1 MSNGMTIEDQSQSS
15 TVIIKAHKGL
25 GLGKAAIVEPLAQGP
40 DHDQDTRATEMLA
53 IAKAAEPAV
62 DSKVVAVAVEVTS
75 GVVGDVDVVAAA
87 AAKAA
92 RVERQ
97 RHRTIRSQRQ
107 HRRRQQQ
114 HPLATKLE
122 NH

>member
-1 MSNGMTIEDQSQSS
+1 MTIEGQSPSS
-15 TVIIKAHKGL
+15 IVITRAHKGP
-25 GLGKAAIVEPLAQGP
+25 GLGKEAIARPLAPGLE
-40 DHDQDTRATEMLA
+40 HDQDTRATEMLA
-53 IAKAAEPAV
+53 IAKAAEAAV